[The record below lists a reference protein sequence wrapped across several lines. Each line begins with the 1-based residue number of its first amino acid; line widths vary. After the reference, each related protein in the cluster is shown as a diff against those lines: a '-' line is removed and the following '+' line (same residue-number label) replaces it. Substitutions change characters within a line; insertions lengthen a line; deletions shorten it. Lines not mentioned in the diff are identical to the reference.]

1 MSDDA
6 SPKTQRPELQSWFD
20 AWKTCAENVL
30 SQASGQPHGFEIVA
44 EPLAA
49 ADSDLRYS
57 IVTAGAVQGEMA
69 LRLPQPSAIRLSRS
83 FVGLAEAVP
92 EAGVPITDDDREG
105 FEELLRQIAGLA
117 ATAVAP
123 VVGGEVQFQ
132 LSSGEA
138 PSFATSDAVAS
149 LKMRKPSGA
158 EIAIEIRMN
167 PALAAALASRAAA
180 STGAAAE
187 VPLSSALADNAAAH
201 SVSATSTPIN
211 RSADPHGAGYR
222 RLLDVGLGVKL
233 RFGTRRMLLRDVLA
247 PNPGLVVELDDELNS
262 PVDLLLDGRII
273 ARGEVVVIDGKYGL
287 RVTAVVDPQPTE
299 APHA

>member
-1 MSDDA
+1 MSDAD
-6 SPKTQRPELQSWFD
+6 SPKTQKPELQSWFY

-30 SQASGQPHGFEIVA
+30 SQVSGQPHAFEIAA

-49 ADSDLRYS
+49 ADSDLRYT

-69 LRLPQPSAIRLSRS
+69 LRLPQLSAIRLARI
-83 FVGLAEAVP
+83 FVGGAEAAP
-92 EAGVPITDDDREG
+92 EAGVPIADDDREG

-117 ATAVAP
+117 ATAEAT

-138 PSFATSDAVAS
+138 LPCATSEAIAS
-149 LKMRKPSGA
+149 LRTREPSGT
-158 EIAIEIRMN
+158 EIAIEIRIS
-167 PALAAALASRAAA
+167 PALATALASRAAA

-187 VPLSSALADNAAAH
+187 VPLSSTSADDAAAH
-201 SVSATSTPIN
+201 SVSGTSTPTTCP
-211 RSADPHGAGYR
+211 ADPHGAGYR

-233 RFGTRRMLLRDVLA
+233 RFGTRRLLLRDVLA
-247 PNPGLVVELDDELNS
+247 LSSGLVVELDDELNS
-262 PVDLLLDGRII
+262 PVDLLLDGRIV
-273 ARGEVVVIDGKYGL
+273 AHGEVVVIDGKYGL